1 MDTVIIDDKLT
12 EDGKIEIELPKGWQS
27 GNIRVEIPIESAWTD
42 EEIEEML
49 KFEGKPLGEI
59 PSDLIG
65 AGADWDIGDSAE
77 WVAEQRRKRLEES
90 QNLWKE

>member
-1 MDTVIIDDKLT
+1 MDTIIITGKLT
-12 EDGKIEIELPKGWQS
+12 KDGKIEIELPEGWQP
-27 GNIRVEIPIESAWTD
+27 GDIRVELPVEPTWTD

-49 KFEGKPLGEI
+49 NFEGRPLGEI
-59 PSDLIG
+59 DPDLIG

-90 QNLWKE
+90 QKRWKE